1 MPGNFEI
8 RGVPRG
14 IALDAWW
21 LDATIAQAGGA
32 DGAQRGGAGPD
43 ALGAGRRRG
52 PGTLVLVLLGDF
64 LFWDHAIGISL
75 AIFAIALTGI
85 SGIRR
90 PVKLRIRAGFVCLLG
105 ALPLA
110 DHVQPLSLIFLAGGV
125 IAAIVV
131 LHAPDD
137 DMRRL
142 AGRAFGFVAGL
153 PRQWLRSLAPLR
165 LPRRVAS
172 MTGAGSP
179 KPWARAFRDWAF
191 PVGGSLVFLALLMDA
206 NPVFLTLGMD
216 YIDPWR
222 LLQRGLL
229 WTGIGLFAAPFLMP
243 GLPEAQLPAL
253 PGIRLPG
260 LGLNPQSVLR
270 ALVMFNLLIGIQVI
284 SDTAIL
290 FGGAALPRGMTYA
303 EYAHRGAYPLL
314 ATAMLAGAFA
324 LLARPFRAEHRL
336 IRPLMLLWLVQNIV
350 LTGAAA
356 LRLDLYI
363 DAYGLTY
370 LRLYA
375 LVWMA
380 LVALG
385 LGLSILQTALD
396 RDTLWLAARVA
407 ALGGATLYASAFV
420 NFAAIIAA
428 QNLARPEP
436 DLAYVCALGPMAAGA
451 LHEAGLMAH
460 GMQPRGLQR
469 CAARKPPQVEGWRD
483 WGLRSWKVNRML
495 DTARLPERAG

>member
-1 MPGNFEI
+1 
-8 RGVPRG
+8 
-14 IALDAWW
+14 
-21 LDATIAQAGGA
+21 
-32 DGAQRGGAGPD
+32 
-43 ALGAGRRRG
+43 
-52 PGTLVLVLLGDF
+52 
-64 LFWDHAIGISL
+64 
-75 AIFAIALTGI
+75 
-85 SGIRR
+85 
-90 PVKLRIRAGFVCLLG
+90 
-105 ALPLA
+105 
-110 DHVQPLSLIFLAGGV
+110 
-125 IAAIVV
+125 
-131 LHAPDD
+131 
-137 DMRRL
+137 
-142 AGRAFGFVAGL
+142 
-153 PRQWLRSLAPLR
+153 
-165 LPRRVAS
+165 
-172 MTGAGSP
+172 
-179 KPWARAFRDWAF
+179 
-191 PVGGSLVFLALLMDA
+191 
-206 NPVFLTLGMD
+206 
-216 YIDPWR
+216 
-222 LLQRGLL
+222 
-229 WTGIGLFAAPFLMP
+229 MP

-363 DAYGLTY
+363 NAYGLTY

-420 NFAAIIAA
+420 NFAAVIAA

-451 LHEAGLMAH
+451 LHEAGLMDP
-460 GMQPRGLQR
+460 GMPPLGLQS

-483 WGLRSWKVNRML
+483 WGLRSWKVDRSV
-495 DTARLPERAG
+495 RHRKIAGAGTDEDPDRRR